1 MAKGFDLHQ
10 QFPCRL
16 EQHLA
21 FGGQAKTAFAATAQA
36 IAKACLQACHLLAD
50 AWLAQAQHAL
60 GGTEAASLDYS
71 DEQPQQVQVEVVQLS
86 EHQTLLQVNVRLSN
100 LSF

>member
-1 MAKGFDLHQ
+1 MTEGFYLYQ
-10 QFPCRL
+10 QFPGCL
-16 EQHLA
+16 KQHLA
-21 FGGQAKTAFAATAQA
+21 FGGQAKAAFAAAAQT
-36 IAKACLQACHLLAD
+36 IAETRFQARHLLAD
-50 AWLAQAQHAL
+50 TGLAQPEYAL
-60 GGTEAASLDYS
+60 SGAEAAGLDYS